1 MIALVVAM
9 AVTSV
14 PLTEEAAAKRIY
26 AHLTIRDPQSGV
38 AEARRAIQLFPES
51 RNVQQAFIRALC
63 EAGLEVEAIEEW
75 QKISD
80 QYQDAKENRQLLE
93 TLAWGVL
100 NKGEESQQMN
110 IRLTSLL
117 GAAFTRDV
125 RALPLLLRELKGSN
139 ALLRSIA
146 AHLAATYGDAP
157 LQDELLRL
165 LHEEKVWYVRLEVL
179 KAIGQLKIQQARP
192 KLKEIVGNPKTLL
205 EEKGEAIVALV
216 NMYDAI
222 DAQELKNLV
231 RSNRAGLRQ
240 LACEVVAHLD
250 LKEQVSLIFPL
261 LQDSSP
267 DVRIAAL
274 CAVGVLNSNPP
285 QAAVLL
291 DDPHPEVAITAAWW
305 AMLCDRKEGAE
316 GLKKWM
322 EEKNPKLRRLA
333 SAALAVTG
341 KRGTSLAYEM
351 MRKSKDPYVQ
361 ANLAIAL
368 IGQRVYSEAACDTLY
383 AVFTNEQEEK
393 WMWDTEVSP
402 LFRSLAPSRVKHI
415 DQIPHYPLVVDQ
427 MVRLD
432 ILGILSLMRYPQA
445 LTAVKSFLQNQTW
458 GTAGAAAATLLEE
471 GDDQALVLVR
481 ELLNDP
487 DEKIRV
493 QAALILALLGGEPSA
508 AEVLQAAYPQ
518 VDREMKMHIL
528 EAIAAIGDA
537 KSVPFLLSV
546 LKEPFQVLRVVAASA
561 LIQCLYH

>member
-1 MIALVVAM
+1 MIAIIFGIA
-9 AVTSV
+9 ASSI

-63 EAGLEVEAIEEW
+63 EAGLEIEAIEEW

-80 QYQDAKENRQLLE
+80 RYQDARQDRQLLE

-125 RALPLLLRELKGSN
+125 KALPLLLRELKSSN
-139 ALLRSIA
+139 ALLRSIS

-179 KAIGQLKIQQARP
+179 KAIGQLKILAARP
-192 KLKEIVGNPKTLL
+192 KLKEIIGNPKTLL
-205 EEKGEAIVALV
+205 EEKGEAIIALV

-222 DAQELKNLV
+222 DSEELKKLV
-231 RSNRAGLRQ
+231 RSNRAGLRE
-240 LACEVVAHLD
+240 LACDVVAHLN
-250 LKEQVSLIFPL
+250 LKGQVNLILPL
-261 LQDSSP
+261 LQDSSS
-267 DVRIAAL
+267 DVRTAAL
-274 CAVGVLNSNPP
+274 SALGVLNVNAP

-291 DDPHPEVAITAAWW
+291 HDPHPEVAITAAWW

-316 GLKKWM
+316 SLKKWIG
-322 EEKNPKLRRLA
+322 EQNPKLRRLA

-341 KRGTSLAYEM
+341 KRGVTLAYEM
-351 MRKSKDPYVQ
+351 MRKSRDPYVK

-368 IGQRVYSEAACDTLY
+368 IGQRAYSEAACDTLY
-383 AVFTNEQEEK
+383 TVFTSEQEEK
-393 WMWDTEVSP
+393 WMWETEVSP

-427 MVRLD
+427 MVKLD

-458 GTAGAAAATLLEE
+458 RAVGAAAATLLEE

-481 ELLNDP
+481 ELLYDP

-493 QAALILALLGGEPSA
+493 QAALILALLGREPSA
-508 AEVLQAAYPQ
+508 AEVLQAAYSH

-537 KSVPFLLSV
+537 KSVPFLLNV